1 MKARGFV
8 ESMIG
13 DGMPWAKGFS
23 SFRAHT
29 SATPKQRLLSH

>member
-13 DGMPWAKGFS
+13 DGAWAKGFS